1 MPEVADFVTRGASL
15 ITPAVTERVLR
26 NLPFWKVEFTQ
37 MTAAQFPHLAAQ
49 LEFLADVVEDFAEN
63 ADKEIPYCA
72 VAQAVFALTY
82 VHKKVGIMG
91 FIPGQLPELSKA
103 DNSSVVRVV
112 LIQNE
117 KALSIYAARHGVE
130 WATVTSKA

>member
-1 MPEVADFVTRGASL
+1 M
-15 ITPAVTERVLR
+15 ITPAITERVLR

-37 MTAAQFPHLAAQ
+37 MGASQFPHLAAQ

-63 ADKEIPYCA
+63 ADKEIPLCT

-82 VHKKVGIMG
+82 VHKKAGI
-91 FIPGQLPELSKA
+91 IPGLSIDLSKA
-103 DNSSVVRVV
+103 DNSSVVRAV

-117 KALSIYAARHGVE
+117 RALSTYAARHGVE
-130 WATVTSKA
+130 WATVTSRA